1 MSDEPTKLR
10 ALNLIEKILAM
21 TTNVFVIVGIFFA
34 FIQLRA
40 SQQSERVQNAINAIN
55 QTRSSDFLKA
65 YARVKTA
72 AQTKRADDQINL
84 IDDLNYVMN
93 TYDNTALL
101 YLKDR
106 ADKCM
111 IKEATLSSVQ
121 ELPVICD
128 QLSYPKDYRKNLDEF
143 LKQMNVER
151 CN

>member
-1 MSDEPTKLR
+1 
-10 ALNLIEKILAM
+10 
-21 TTNVFVIVGIFFA
+21 
-34 FIQLRA
+34 
-40 SQQSERVQNAINAIN
+40 
-55 QTRSSDFLKA
+55 SDFLKA

-106 ADKCM
+106 GDKCM
-111 IKEATLSSVQ
+111 IKEATFSSVQ
-121 ELPVICD
+121 ELPAICD

-143 LKQMNVER
+143 LKQMQAER